1 MKGFKKALPN
11 IIHPMLIEDGFY
23 VGIDP
28 DIKGHGVASVL
39 VKEGKVVGVELR
51 RLIRTAIPQFL
62 NYLLVDADVVA
73 VAVERSWNE
82 DESVPGLWNAKGNGY
97 AAKTAAY
104 SIGRCHQCGI
114 ELVNDIRAVN
124 YKTVLQPPLP
134 KCWGE
139 GRDSKISH
147 LEVKNLLSS
156 INPEIRQ
163 PKVTNPETRDALLIA
178 LKVAGF
184 IDYN

>member
-1 MKGFKKALPN
+1 MKGFKKALPV
-11 IIHPMLIEDGFY
+11 IIRPMMVEDGFY

-28 DIKGHGVASVL
+28 DVKGHGVASVL
-39 VKEGKVVGVELR
+39 VKDGTVAWVDLR
-51 RLIRTAIPQFL
+51 RLTRAALPSFL
-62 NYLLVDADVVA
+62 NYLLGDADVVA

-114 ELVNDIRAVN
+114 ELVNDIKDVGF
-124 YKTVLQPPLP
+124 KTVLQPPLP
-134 KCWGE
+134 KCWGD
-139 GRDSKISH
+139 GKDSKISH
-147 LEVKNLLSS
+147 NEVRNLLTS
-156 INPEIRQ
+156 INPEIRL
-163 PKVTNPETRDALLIA
+163 PKTTNPETRDALIIA

-184 IDYN
+184 IEYN